1 MSFVIKDD
9 DVPNK
14 YNEIQ
19 DQIKEKLNIKFHSM
33 PIFDEKYIKAK
44 IREFNGEFITN
55 FQLMKYQIKA
65 CITLAWP
72 ETGKKE
78 SPTSLF
84 RKMQIQIKENK
95 DNQIYKH

>member
-1 MSFVIKDD
+1 
-9 DVPNK
+9 
-14 YNEIQ
+14 
-19 DQIKEKLNIKFHSM
+19 
-33 PIFDEKYIKAK
+33 
-44 IREFNGEFITN
+44 
-55 FQLMKYQIKA
+55 MKYQIKA

-95 DNQIYKH
+95 DNQIYEH

>member
-1 MSFVIKDD
+1 MSRYIKYYENGGKNMSFVIKDD
-9 DVPNK
+9 GVPDK
-14 YNEIQ
+14 YNE
-19 DQIKEKLNIKFHSM
+19 K
-33 PIFDEKYIKAK
+33 P
-44 IREFNGEFITN
+44 
-55 FQLMKYQIKA
+55 

-78 SPTSLF
+78 LPTSLF